1 MSGVGIMADIRIL
14 LIEDED
20 VEATDIKQTLELF
33 DYEVYVETIGKEAI
47 KKAREIKPDIILTH
61 VYFKANI
68 NFINFAA
75 KIKELDIPVIFFISY
90 FKSPKNQKNIIFV
103 PFDYIIKPYDHN
115 ELDQIIKL
123 VIYENKKKREFLENI
138 LQNIPNMIFIKDAEK
153 LKFEMINKA
162 GEELV
167 GHSMGEL
174 IGKNDY
180 DFFPKEEAD
189 FFTQK
194 DREVLKNKKL
204 LDIPEEIIDTKNLGQ
219 RILHTKKI
227 PLLNK
232 YGDPQYLLGIS
243 EDITELKK
251 AEKSL
256 AKAYDE
262 LELKVQERTAEISKS
277 KEELRLTNRYNRELL
292 EVSIDPLVTIGPD
305 GNITDINKAVE
316 IATGYERDQLIGTDF
331 SNYFTDYNNAK
342 AGYEEVFRK
351 GFVKDYPLE
360 IQHKNG
366 KVTPVLYNASVYKN
380 ENGEIIGVFAAARDI
395 SKLKKAEIRL
405 EKLIDKLEISNK
417 ELEQFA
423 YVASHDLKEPLRM
436 ITSFLQLL
444 KIKYEDN
451 LDENAN
457 DYINYAVDGAKRM
470 DMMINDLL
478 EYSRV
483 GSKERK
489 FDYLFA
495 EKIVETVLTNL
506 KTLIEEKN
514 AIVIYDS
521 LPVIYANE
529 YQMVQLF
536 QNLINNGIKYCTKKV
551 PMINISSTMKDDE
564 YIFAVK
570 DNGIGIDKAQLKR
583 IFTIFQRLH
592 TRDEYDGSGIGLAI
606 SKKILQKHRG
616 KIWAESEPGKGSTF
630 YFTLPNHNY

>member
-1 MSGVGIMADIRIL
+1 MTFSQR
-14 LIEDED
+14 
-20 VEATDIKQTLELF
+20 K
-33 DYEVYVETIGKEAI
+33 
-47 KKAREIKPDIILTH
+47 
-61 VYFKANI
+61 
-68 NFINFAA
+68 
-75 KIKELDIPVIFFISY
+75 
-90 FKSPKNQKNIIFV
+90 
-103 PFDYIIKPYDHN
+103 
-115 ELDQIIKL
+115 
-123 VIYENKKKREFLENI
+123 
-138 LQNIPNMIFIKDAEK
+138 
-153 LKFEMINKA
+153 
-162 GEELV
+162 
-167 GHSMGEL
+167 
-174 IGKNDY
+174 
-180 DFFPKEEAD
+180 EAD

-219 RILHTKKI
+219 RTLHTKKI

-232 YGDPQYLLGIS
+232 QGDPRYLLGIS

-251 AEKSL
+251 AENSL

-262 LELKVQERTAEISKS
+262 LELKVKERTSEIFKS
-277 KEELRLTNRYNRELL
+277 REELRLKNRYNRELL

-305 GNITDINKAVE
+305 GNITDVNKAVE
-316 IATGYERDQLIGTDF
+316 EATGYSRIQIIGTDF
-331 SNYFTDYNNAK
+331 SNYFTDYSKAK

-366 KVTPVLYNASVYKN
+366 KVTPVLYNSSIYKN
-380 ENGEIIGVFAAARDI
+380 EKNETIGVFAAARDI
-395 SKLKKAEIRL
+395 SQLKKAENKL
-405 EKLIDKLEISNK
+405 EKLVDKLEISNK

-470 DMMINDLL
+470 NTMINDLL

-489 FDYLFA
+489 FEYLLA
-495 EKIVETVLTNL
+495 EDVVDTVLTNL

-514 AIVIYDS
+514 AIVTYDP

-536 QNLINNGIKYCTKKV
+536 QNLITNGIKYCTKKI
-551 PMINISSTMKDDE
+551 PRISISATVKDDE
-564 YIFAVK
+564 YLFSVK
-570 DNGIGIDKAQLKR
+570 DNGIGIDKAHLKR

-592 TRDEYDGSGIGLAI
+592 TQEEYNGSGIGLAI

-616 KIWAESEPGKGSTF
+616 KIWAESESGKGTTF
-630 YFTLPNHNY
+630 YFTLPNHSY